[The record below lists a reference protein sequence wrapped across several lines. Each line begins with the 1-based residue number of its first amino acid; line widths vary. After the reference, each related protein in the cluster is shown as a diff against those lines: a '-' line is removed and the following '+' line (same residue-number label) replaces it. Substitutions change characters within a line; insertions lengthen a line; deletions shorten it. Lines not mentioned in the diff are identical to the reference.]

1 MPLDSKMKIRQ
12 VKAGGHL
19 IQIATRNG
27 KVVEAKLVQRA
38 PGSTK
43 RRSPPDDSVDKNK
56 QDMI

>member
-1 MPLDSKMKIRQ
+1 MKIRQ